1 MALADEAYSTR
12 PLRGIVSPARPAYAV
27 NRLVSGV
34 GRSEAQHALFLA
46 ALLNQTVTEDPADTN
61 TFDQPPFARSFLG
74 YGAVSARILKAA
86 QHFCP

>member
-1 MALADEAYSTR
+1 
-12 PLRGIVSPARPAYAV
+12 V

-34 GRSEAQHALFLA
+34 GRSEAQYALFLA

-61 TFDQPPFARSFLG
+61 TFDQALFARSFLG

-86 QHFCP
+86 QHFCPWQVHWQMQELRQQVATCLPACL